1 MKRLLTYFL
10 MATLLIVA
18 GCSKYDDSELTG
30 RVDKLENRVTVLE
43 ELCKQMNTNI
53 TSLQTIVNALQN
65 NDYVTS
71 VTPIMQDGVEIGYTI
86 TFAKSD

>member
-1 MKRLLTYFL
+1 
-10 MATLLIVA
+10 MATLLIVV

-30 RVDKLENRVTVLE
+30 RVDNLENRVTALE

-65 NDYVTS
+65 NHDASS
-71 VTPIMQDGVEIGYTI
+71 VTPIMQE
-86 TFAKSD
+86 SDIYHYQIIIQRTSQVNT

>member
-1 MKRLLTYFL
+1 MKYIFQIL
-10 MATLLIVA
+10 ATVILIFSLG
-18 GCSKYDDSELTG
+18 GCKYDDSELTG
-30 RVDKLENRVTVLE
+30 RVDNLENRVTALE

-71 VTPIMQDGVEIGYTI
+71 VTPICKMV
-86 TFAKSD
+86 